1 MGSTLFLI
9 FLAILGGIAVTLQG
23 HFMGL
28 LDRGLGTR
36 ESVFITYGS
45 GGFVAALMM
54 VASGGGN
61 LRGWASVPWY
71 SLSAGLL
78 GLLIVGT
85 IGYVVPRLGLAKG
98 VHLDHCIPV
107 HPGGPDR
114 PFRSARWC
122 GAPSGCGPHGGD
134 AHVVGRS
141 VVDHSM
147 RHAHRLLPYRA
158 LCHNMTKPCGFPR

>member
-54 VASGGGN
+54 VASRGGN

-98 VHLDHCIPV
+98 FTLIIASQFIVAALIDHFGLLGGAVRPLDAV
-107 HPGGPDR
+107 R
-114 PFRSARWC
+114 M
-122 GAPSGCGPHGGD
+122 
-134 AHVVGRS
+134 VG
-141 VVDHSM
+141 M
-147 RHAHRLLPYRA
+147 LTLLVGVWLIIR
-158 LCHNMTKPCGFPR
+158 

>member
-54 VASGGGN
+54 VASRGGN

-98 VHLDHCIPV
+98 FTLIIASQFILAALIDHFGLLGGAVRPLDAV
-107 HPGGPDR
+107 R
-114 PFRSARWC
+114 M
-122 GAPSGCGPHGGD
+122 
-134 AHVVGRS
+134 VG
-141 VVDHSM
+141 M
-147 RHAHRLLPYRA
+147 LTLLVGVWLIIR
-158 LCHNMTKPCGFPR
+158 

>member
-9 FLAILGGIAVTLQG
+9 LLAILGGVAVTFQG

-45 GGFVAALMM
+45 GGLVAAVMM

-61 LRGWASVPWY
+61 LRGWVSVPWY
-71 SLSAGLL
+71 ALSAGLL
-78 GLLIVGT
+78 GLVIVGT

-98 VHLDHCIPV
+98 FTLIIASQFIVAALMDHFGLLGAVVRPLDAI
-107 HPGGPDR
+107 
-114 PFRSARWC
+114 
-122 GAPSGCGPHGGD
+122 
-134 AHVVGRS
+134 
-141 VVDHSM
+141 
-147 RHAHRLLPYRA
+147 RLLGLGMLLVGVWLIVR
-158 LCHNMTKPCGFPR
+158 

>member
-98 VHLDHCIPV
+98 FTLIIASQFIVAALIDHFGLLGGAVRPLDAV
-107 HPGGPDR
+107 R
-114 PFRSARWC
+114 M
-122 GAPSGCGPHGGD
+122 
-134 AHVVGRS
+134 VG
-141 VVDHSM
+141 M
-147 RHAHRLLPYRA
+147 LTLLVGVWLIIR
-158 LCHNMTKPCGFPR
+158 